1 MNNMHP
7 NKPGALPNGQ
17 FAQTGT
23 ENTGPAITRPFT
35 LQESLP
41 YSPQTSTIPFISD
54 IIPDPVLGSG
64 SPALPLTD
72 LFQFHEFDSLNREAA
87 GQAQMPR
94 NVKQAVDHV
103 LQDIK
108 PSQRTHYKFTTIS
121 RTNSTPSNGK
131 SLIGDLSPIT
141 RSVFD
146 KVGGY
151 FKTTK
156 PVISETKQLNGQA
169 GGHSTPKQRS
179 SSINSPNPPQ
189 PHNLPAHNSQ
199 AHKSNSI
206 RIEVAIPSKRQFDP
220 SAYVDVKDMP
230 QQEAPAAPARHVQQ
244 QRQQQQAQPLS
255 LPSESIVQSPADTS
269 TDVNQNG
276 AFRIE
281 LPRAKINREE
291 YIEVEE
297 RPEDPHHLSVRK
309 QGQQGYSD
317 SQDLLGESL
326 DQRQRSEAALHA
338 LDKLVRT
345 VFNSVGRALA
355 GEPGQEEVVSMTP
368 DQEVAMTA
376 SSQQK
381 MHGAIQKTITLKC
394 FEHVPV
400 EHLVHVMRLS
410 DARLKQVENLEIR
423 IDESWN
429 EDAVDAWTQQLSE
442 VETILKSARTCLRI
456 LSGGRED
463 KQLYSESVIQRSV
476 DIFRKV
482 TEDIVMPLVE
492 LRPSGPASGIFKLLS
507 KNKKPITTVFL
518 CCQKLF
524 ALLAELVTKI
534 ELSESVI
541 NSLEY
546 TSSRLIFL
554 ENAYFEKDSVVGVQK
569 FDGLRSVAMDMLS
582 QIFLI
587 KPEQRQGIIDEILTS
602 LEKLPVGKQSARQ
615 FKLSDGGS
623 IQPVSAL
630 IMRLVQASSGRV
642 DNNKKRNRNKLLRNI
657 DGEEEEGSD
666 DGDDREPSG
675 VKQFV
680 SSIKSEVQGAKQH
693 AVAIKDLEISVA
705 PLSDAAQRN
714 ASYVISF
721 IVKRAVGSTKSG
733 DTPYRNL
740 LDLFVEDFTTCLDS
754 PDWPS
759 AELLLRLLMIMMV
772 QLFEAP
778 KTAAPAKNMA
788 LELLGGLSAAISR
801 LRSHVQRL
809 TSSFEGN
816 DADDLSRYLADI
828 ANQALEHKTR
838 VEQLV
843 AWTGPYRVVLEHVQ
857 SRSNED
863 PHLSSAISFLVAGW
877 ASQVHNGYDTYQEG
891 DNERDEELGRLAY
904 RLRMMIEDRR
914 WLVNEYTFKTVSTT
928 QAKLSYS
935 IVLLR
940 SPLCEAF
947 SKILNILLSSMASDQ
962 ATVRSRSLKSVNQVL
977 ETDPS
982 ILDGDS
988 TVIDLIL
995 DCAGDSSIQVR
1006 DSALGLLGN
1015 CMTMRPRLETSLT
1028 PMIVNRFQDNGLGV
1042 RKRAMKL
1049 TRDIYLRNPSKTLR
1063 SMIANGLLRRVQD
1076 PDEGVRDLA
1085 RQMIEE
1091 VWFAPFYQD
1100 EGTAVYQTSLNEH
1113 VSLVIQTVKSGT
1125 VTEMLD
1131 KVFRSILKPKDKSL
1145 SGPFTV
1151 CTKLVANMF
1160 SLIDNLDADDPTVPS
1175 GRDALQ
1181 VLTIFA
1187 NAEPKLFNFEQI
1199 RLLKPHLANFSKP
1212 EELVAFRHV
1221 TIIYRRVLPTL
1232 SSVHTE
1238 FLSEVRNYLLKALSK
1253 VNQRNPLDDLVACTQ
1268 VVCGLLNV
1276 YTPLVSGL
1284 LSSMMK
1290 LDQIQARPIDQTAIT
1305 LTYGYSLI
1313 IGMIAKHC
1321 KLDEWTSI
1329 FKTKFPKWKG
1339 DSVPMLAIEKLAP
1352 LVAPSKP
1359 LEIRK
1364 SALDA
1369 LGLICQ
1375 AWPRNYVVPKLYTLF
1390 DQIFKEQ
1397 IPVLEV
1403 LILRSIREFL
1413 LAEEKRSET
1422 AAEAPAGG
1430 KKREL
1435 TVMGGTNFDDVASAT
1450 SQRFLKHVS
1459 RIAVSSQGDHA
1470 FLATEVLGS
1479 INRQGLTHPKETCVT
1494 LMTLETSSN
1503 RRIAELAF
1511 SEHRYAHE
1519 KHETVLEREY
1529 AKAVQSAFAYQR
1541 DVVEDT
1547 RGATTNPFQSK
1558 LHFMIEVLKISKMK
1572 NRQRFLDKLCG
1583 QLDFDFAKLDTSEEI
1598 PYHMAFA
1605 RFITENLAFFEY
1617 QTIGELQ
1624 TTVNAIEKL
1633 VTSTGAPIA
1642 QAIESEVFNVTVD
1655 ALQLAAPDAPGTV
1668 SQPMTDSM
1676 SVTAPPE
1683 GQPAPTL
1690 AIASTLEP
1698 GHLRKLTTASIIL
1711 LSMWETRTYLRR
1723 LYGMGISRHDSK
1735 AKALAKDLNKTPVK
1749 VQGVHGDKVW
1759 EEIES
1764 HMAGLQDQQ
1773 RMIQKCT
1780 ALVELLNVDK
1790 EFKVADDGEQMDM
1803 GPSTPSADEDED
1815 GDGMTDRGRK
1825 RKGGHTPGGR
1835 KKRARSNSQPR
1846 KRGRPRK
1853 NAVPESSMEA
1863 DVEGDWM

>member
-7 NKPGALPNGQ
+7 NKHGGPSNGL
-17 FAQTGT
+17 FAQTGA
-23 ENTGPAITRPFT
+23 NDNNPAINRTRPFT
-35 LQESLP
+35 LQEALP
-41 YSPQTSTIPFISD
+41 YSPQTSTVPFIPD

-64 SPALPLTD
+64 CPALPLND
-72 LFQFHEFDSLNREAA
+72 LFQAHEFNSLNREAA
-87 GQAQMPR
+87 AHPQMPR
-94 NVKQAVDHV
+94 NVKQAVEHV

-108 PSQRTHYKFTTIS
+108 PSQRTHYKFTPIS
-121 RTNSTPSNGK
+121 RTIASQPPGK
-131 SLIGDLSPIT
+131 SLMEGLSPVT

-156 PVISETKQLNGQA
+156 PGAPEGKQLNGQA

-179 SSINSPNPPQ
+179 SSANSPNPPQ
-189 PHNLPAHNSQ
+189 PHALPVHNSQ
-199 AHKSNSI
+199 AYKSNSV
-206 RIEVAIPSKRQFDP
+206 RIEVVVPSKRQFDP
-220 SAYVDVKDMP
+220 STYVDVDSSVAAAQQVHQQP
-230 QQEAPAAPARHVQQ
+230 QQQHTQLLSQLPTPF
-244 QRQQQQAQPLS
+244 AQS
-255 LPSESIVQSPADTS
+255 SAQDHMET
-269 TDVNQNG
+269 NQNG
-276 AFRIE
+276 TFRIE
-281 LPRAKINREE
+281 LPRANINREE
-291 YIEVEE
+291 YIEVKE
-297 RPEDPHHLSVRK
+297 RPEDLHHLSVRK
-309 QGQQGYSD
+309 QSQQAYSD
-317 SQDLLGESL
+317 SQDLIGESL

-338 LDKLVRT
+338 LEKLMRT
-345 VFNSVGRALA
+345 VFNSVGRAL
-355 GEPGQEEVVSMTP
+355 GDEQGYEEVVSMTP

-381 MHGAIQKTITLKC
+381 MHGAIQKAITLKC
-394 FEHVPV
+394 FDQVPV
-400 EHLVHVMRLS
+400 EHLVQIMKLS
-410 DARLKQVENLEIR
+410 DASLKQVENLELR
-423 IDESWN
+423 VDETWN
-429 EDAVDAWTQQLSE
+429 EEAVDAWVQQLSE
-442 VETILKSARTCLRI
+442 VETMLKSARTCLRI

-463 KQLYSESVIQRSV
+463 KQLYSETIIQKSV

-492 LRPSGPASGIFKLLS
+492 LRPSGPASGVFKTLS
-507 KNKKPITTVFL
+507 KSKKPITSVFL

-534 ELSESVI
+534 ELSETVI

-546 TSSRLIFL
+546 TASRLIFM

-587 KPEQRQGIIDEILTS
+587 KPEQRQGIFDEILTS

-642 DNNKKRNRNKLLRNI
+642 DDNKDRDRHKLLRNI
-657 DGEEEEGSD
+657 DGEQGGSD
-666 DGDDREPSG
+666 DDDSAPSG

-693 AVAIKDLEISVA
+693 SVAIRDLEISVA
-705 PLSDAAQRN
+705 PLTDAAQRN

-759 AELLLRLLMIMMV
+759 AELLLRLLMVLMV

-809 TSSFEGN
+809 TNSSEGN
-816 DADDLSRYLADI
+816 EADGLSQYLADL
-828 ANQALEHKTR
+828 ANQALDHKTR

-843 AWTGPYRVVLEHVQ
+843 AWAGPYRLVLEYVQ
-857 SRSNED
+857 NRSNED

-877 ASQVHNGYDTYQEG
+877 ASQVHTGYDSYNDE
-891 DNERDEELGRLAY
+891 DEERDEELGRMAY
-904 RLRMMIEDRR
+904 RVRMMVEDRR
-914 WLVNEYTFKTVSTT
+914 WLVNEYTFKSVSPN

-935 IVLLR
+935 IILLR

-947 SKILNILLSSMASDQ
+947 SKILNILLGSMASDQ
-962 ATVRSRSLKSVNQVL
+962 ATVRSRSLKSINQVL

-995 DCAGDSSIQVR
+995 ECAGDPSIQVR

-1015 CMTMRPRLETSLT
+1015 CMAMRPRLESSLT

-1076 PDEGVRDLA
+1076 PDDTVRDLA

-1091 VWFAPFYQD
+1091 VWFAPFYQG

-1160 SLIDNLDADDPTVPS
+1160 GLIDNLDPEDPTVPS

-1199 RLLKPHLANFSKP
+1199 RLLLPHLANFSKP
-1212 EELVAFRHV
+1212 EELAAFRHV
-1221 TIIYRRVLPTL
+1221 TIVYRRVLPTL
-1232 SSVHTE
+1232 TSVHTE
-1238 FLSEVRNYLLKALSK
+1238 FLSEVRAYLLKALSK
-1253 VNQRNPLDDLVACTQ
+1253 VSQRNPLDDLVACTQ

-1276 YTPLVSGL
+1276 YTPLIGGL
-1284 LSSMMK
+1284 LSSLLK
-1290 LDQIQARPIDQTAIT
+1290 IEQIQARPIDQNSIT
-1305 LTYGYSLI
+1305 LTYGYSLL

-1321 KLDEWTSI
+1321 KLDEWTNT
-1329 FKTKFPKWKG
+1329 FRAKFPKWKG
-1339 DSVPMLAIEKLAP
+1339 DSVPLLAIEKLVP
-1352 LVAPSKP
+1352 LAASSKP

-1390 DQIFKEQ
+1390 DQVFKEQ
-1397 IPVLEV
+1397 TPGLEM
-1403 LILRSIREFL
+1403 LILRSFREFL
-1413 LAEEKRSET
+1413 LTEEKRSET
-1422 AAEAPAGG
+1422 GAEGPAAG

-1450 SQRFLKHVS
+1450 SQRFLKYIS
-1459 RIAVSSQGDHA
+1459 RIALSGQGDHA

-1494 LMTLETSSN
+1494 LMTLETSTN
-1503 RRIAELAF
+1503 RRISELAF
-1511 SEHRYAHE
+1511 SEHRYLHE

-1541 DVVEDT
+1541 DIVEDT

-1558 LHFMIEVLKISKMK
+1558 LHLLMEVLKISKMK

-1583 QLDFDFAKLDTSEEI
+1583 QLDFDLAKLDAAEEV
-1598 PYHMAFA
+1598 PSHMAFA

-1617 QTIGELQ
+1617 QSVGELQ
-1624 TTVNAIEKL
+1624 TTVNAIEKM
-1633 VTSTGAPIA
+1633 VTSTGASLA
-1642 QAIESEVFNVTVD
+1642 QAIESEIFNVRVD
-1655 ALQLAAPDAPGTV
+1655 TLQSLAPEASAPVPGVSANLTPGVLPMEVDPKSALAMASEVEPGRLRQLA
-1668 SQPMTDSM
+1668 
-1676 SVTAPPE
+1676 
-1683 GQPAPTL
+1683 
-1690 AIASTLEP
+1690 
-1698 GHLRKLTTASIIL
+1698 TASIIL
-1711 LSMWETRTYLRR
+1711 LSMWETRTHLRR
-1723 LYGMGISRHDSK
+1723 LYGMGNSRHDSK
-1735 AKALAKDLNKTPVK
+1735 AKALAKDLNRIPVK

-1759 EEIES
+1759 DEIEA
-1764 HMAGLQDQQ
+1764 HMAGLQDQE

-1790 EFKVADDGEQMDM
+1790 EFKIADDGDQMDM
-1803 GPSTPSADEDED
+1803 DPSTPSGDDDED
-1815 GDGMTDRGRK
+1815 GDSTLDRGRK
-1825 RKGGHTPGGR
+1825 RKGANTPGGR
-1835 KKRARSNSQPR
+1835 KKRARSDSQPR

-1853 NAVPESSMEA
+1853 NPLPESDVGA
-1863 DVEGDWM
+1863 DLDESWI

>member
-1 MNNMHP
+1 MHP
-7 NKPGALPNGQ
+7 DNHGGFPNGLL
-17 FAQTGT
+17 AQTGT
-23 ENTGPAITRPFT
+23 DNNNAAVPRNRPFT
-35 LQESLP
+35 LQEALP
-41 YSPQTSTIPFISD
+41 FSPQTSTVPFIPD
-54 IIPDPVLGSG
+54 IIPDPVFGSG
-64 SPALPLTD
+64 CPALPLND
-72 LFQFHEFDSLNREAA
+72 LFQAHEFNSLNKDAA
-87 GQAQMPR
+87 AHPQMPR

-108 PSQRTHYKFTTIS
+108 PGQRTHYKFTPIS
-121 RTNSTPSNGK
+121 NTVATPSTGK
-131 SLIGDLSPIT
+131 SLIEGLSPVT

-156 PVISETKQLNGQA
+156 PGIPEAKQLNGQA
-169 GGHSTPKQRS
+169 GGHTTPKQRS
-179 SSINSPNPPQ
+179 ASINSPNPPQ
-189 PHNLPAHNSQ
+189 PRSLPAHNSQ
-199 AHKSNSI
+199 AHKSNSVK
-206 RIEVAIPSKRQFDP
+206 IEVVIPSKRKFDP
-220 SAYVDVKDMP
+220 STYVDVRDELQDDTPNVAP
-230 QQEAPAAPARHVQQ
+230 QQT
-244 QRQQQQAQPLS
+244 QPL
-255 LPSESIVQSPADTS
+255 PQPIAPTTESSGQNHVDTNNKGS
-269 TDVNQNG
+269 
-276 AFRIE
+276 FRIE
-281 LPRAKINREE
+281 LPRANINREE
-291 YIEVEE
+291 YVEVEE
-297 RPEDPHHLSVRK
+297 TPEDPHHLSVRK
-309 QGQQGYSD
+309 QSQQGYPD
-317 SQDLLGESL
+317 SQDLIGESL

-345 VFNSVGRALA
+345 VFNSVGRVL
-355 GEPGQEEVVSMTP
+355 GDEQGHEEVVSMTSE
-368 DQEVAMTA
+368 QEVAMTA

-381 MHGAIQKTITLKC
+381 MHGAIQKTITLRC
-394 FEHVPV
+394 FDRIPV
-400 EHLVHVMRLS
+400 EHLVQIMKLS
-410 DARLKQVENLEIR
+410 DASLKQVESLEIR
-423 IDESWN
+423 VDETWN
-429 EDAVDAWTQQLSE
+429 DDAVDAWVQQLSD
-442 VETILKSARTCLRI
+442 VETMLKSARTCLRI

-463 KQLYSESVIQRSV
+463 KQLYSETIIQRSV

-482 TEDIVMPLVE
+482 TEDVVMPLVE
-492 LRPSGPASGIFKLLS
+492 LRPSGPASGVFKALS
-507 KNKKPITTVFL
+507 KNKKPITSVFL

-534 ELSESVI
+534 ELSETVI

-546 TSSRLIFL
+546 TASRLIFM

-587 KPEQRQGIIDEILTS
+587 KPEQRQGIINEILSS

-623 IQPVSAL
+623 VQPVSAL

-642 DNNKKRNRNKLLRNI
+642 DDNKDNDRHKLLRNI
-657 DGEEEEGSD
+657 NGEPEGSD
-666 DGDDREPSG
+666 DEERAPTGP
-675 VKQFV
+675 KQFV
-680 SSIKSEVQGAKQH
+680 SSIKSEIQGAKQH
-693 AVAIKDLEISVA
+693 SVAIRDLEISVS
-705 PLSDAAQRN
+705 PLTDAAQRN
-714 ASYVISF
+714 ASYVISY
-721 IVKRAVGSTKSG
+721 IVQRAIGSTKSG

-759 AELLLRLLMIMMV
+759 AELLLRVLMVRMV

-801 LRSHVQRL
+801 LRSHVQKL
-809 TSSFEGN
+809 MNSSHGN
-816 DADDLSRYLADI
+816 EADDLSRYLADI

-843 AWTGPYRVVLEHVQ
+843 AWAGPYRAVLEHVQ
-857 SRSNED
+857 SRSSED
-863 PHLSSAISFLVAGW
+863 PHLSSAISFLIAGW
-877 ASQVHNGYDTYQEG
+877 ALQVHNGYDSYNDEEE
-891 DNERDEELGRLAY
+891 ERDEELGRLAY

-914 WLVNEYTFKTVSTT
+914 WLVNEYTFKSVSAN
-928 QAKLSYS
+928 QAKLSYC
-935 IVLLR
+935 IILLR

-947 SKILNILLSSMASDQ
+947 SKILNMLLGSMASDQ

-1015 CMTMRPRLETSLT
+1015 CMTMRPRLENSLT

-1049 TRDIYLRNPSKTLR
+1049 TRDIYLRNHSKTLR

-1100 EGTAVYQTSLNEH
+1100 EGTAVYQTTLSEH

-1151 CTKLVANMF
+1151 CTKLVAHMF
-1160 SLIDNLDADDPTVPS
+1160 GLIDNLDPEDPTVPS
-1175 GRDALQ
+1175 GRDALH

-1199 RLLKPHLANFSKP
+1199 RLLLPHLANFSKP

-1232 SSVHTE
+1232 TSVHTE
-1238 FLSEVRNYLLKALSK
+1238 FLSEVRTYLLKALSK
-1253 VNQRNPLDDLVACTQ
+1253 ISQRNSLDDLVACTQ

-1276 YTPLVSGL
+1276 YTPLIGTL
-1284 LSSMMK
+1284 LSSLLK
-1290 LDQIQARPIDQTAIT
+1290 IEQIQARPIDQNSIN
-1305 LTYGYSLI
+1305 LTYAYSLL
-1313 IGMIAKHC
+1313 IGMVAKHC
-1321 KLDEWTSI
+1321 KLDEWTAP
-1329 FKTKFPKWKG
+1329 FKQKFPKWKG
-1339 DSVPMLAIEKLAP
+1339 DSVPLLAVEKLVP
-1352 LVAPSKP
+1352 LAAPSKP

-1375 AWPRNYVVPKLYTLF
+1375 AWPRNYAVPKLYTLF
-1390 DQIFKEQ
+1390 DQVFKEQ
-1397 IPVLEV
+1397 IPGLEM
-1403 LILRSIREFL
+1403 LILRSFREFL
-1413 LAEEKRSET
+1413 VTEEKRSET
-1422 AAEAPAGG
+1422 AAEAPASG

-1450 SQRFLKHVS
+1450 SQRFLKYIS
-1459 RIAVSSQGDHA
+1459 RIALSGQGDHA

-1494 LMTLETSSN
+1494 LMTLETSTN

-1511 SEHRYAHE
+1511 SEHRYLHE

-1558 LHFMIEVLKISKMK
+1558 LHFLMEVLKISKMK

-1583 QLDFDFAKLDTSEEI
+1583 QLDFDLAKLETTEEI
-1598 PYHMAFA
+1598 PSHMAFA
-1605 RFITENLAFFEY
+1605 RFITENLAYFEY
-1617 QTIGELQ
+1617 QTVGELQ
-1624 TTVNAIEKL
+1624 TTVNAIEKM
-1633 VTSTGAPIA
+1633 VTSTGAPLA
-1642 QAIESEVFNVTVD
+1642 QAIESEIFNVRVD
-1655 ALQLAAPDAPGTV
+1655 TLQSSAPEASAPAPAVSEDPIPGTAPGAI
-1668 SQPMTDSM
+1668 PLEGDAR
-1676 SVTAPPE
+1676 TA
-1683 GQPAPTL
+1683 L
-1690 AIASTLEP
+1690 AIASEVEP
-1698 GHLRKLTTASIIL
+1698 ARLRQLATASIIL
-1711 LSMWETRTYLRR
+1711 LSMWETRTHLRR
-1723 LYGMGISRHDSK
+1723 LYGMGNSRHDSK

-1759 EEIES
+1759 DEIES
-1764 HMAGLQDQQ
+1764 HMGGLQDQE
-1773 RMIQKCT
+1773 RMVQKCT

-1790 EFKVADDGEQMDM
+1790 EFKIADDADQMDM
-1803 GPSTPSADEDED
+1803 DGPSTPSGDEEEDESNVAL
-1815 GDGMTDRGRK
+1815 DRGRK
-1825 RKGGHTPGGR
+1825 RKGGNTPGGR
-1835 KKRARSNSQPR
+1835 KKRARSDSQPR

-1853 NAVPESSMEA
+1853 NPLPEPDVGA
-1863 DVEGDWM
+1863 DVDGDWL

>member
-1 MNNMHP
+1 M
-7 NKPGALPNGQ
+7 
-17 FAQTGT
+17 
-23 ENTGPAITRPFT
+23 R
-35 LQESLP
+35 S
-41 YSPQTSTIPFISD
+41 
-54 IIPDPVLGSG
+54 
-64 SPALPLTD
+64 
-72 LFQFHEFDSLNREAA
+72 
-87 GQAQMPR
+87 
-94 NVKQAVDHV
+94 
-103 LQDIK
+103 
-108 PSQRTHYKFTTIS
+108 KFTAIS
-121 RTNSTPSNGK
+121 GMKSTPPTGK
-131 SLIGDLSPIT
+131 SLIDGLSPLT
-141 RSVFD
+141 RNVFD

-156 PVISETKQLNGQA
+156 PLASESKQVNGQA
-169 GGHSTPKQRS
+169 GGHPTPKQRS

-189 PHNLPAHNSQ
+189 PSNLPSQNSQ
-199 AHKSNSI
+199 AYWSNSV
-206 RIEVAIPSKRQFDP
+206 RFEVTIPSKRQFDP
-220 SAYVDVKDMP
+220 STYVDVSDAP
-230 QQEAPAAPARHVQQ
+230 QRDIPAVPIQHIQQ
-244 QRQQQQAQPLS
+244 QHQTQPLVQ
-255 LPSESIVQSPADTS
+255 PPTPVAQSPIQATAQA
-269 TDVNQNG
+269 NQNG

-281 LPRAKINREE
+281 LPAANINREE
-291 YIEVEE
+291 YIEVEA

-309 QGQQGYSD
+309 ESQQVYSD
-317 SQDLLGESL
+317 SPDLIGESL

-338 LDKLVRT
+338 LDKLVRV
-345 VFNSVGRALA
+345 VFNSVGRVL
-355 GEPGQEEVVSMTP
+355 GEGSGQDEIVSMTP

-381 MHGAIQKTITLKC
+381 MHGAIQKMIALRC
-394 FEHVPV
+394 FDRVPV
-400 EHLVHVMRLS
+400 EHLIQIMRLS
-410 DARLKQVENLEIR
+410 DASLKQVENLEIR
-423 IDESWN
+423 VDETWS
-429 EDAVDAWTQQLSE
+429 EDAVDAWIQQLSD
-442 VETILKSARTCLRI
+442 VETMLKSARTCLRI

-463 KQLYSESVIQRSV
+463 KQLYSETIIQRST

-492 LRPSGPASGIFKLLS
+492 LRPSGPASGVFKLLS
-507 KNKKPITTVFL
+507 KNKKTIATIFL
-518 CCQKLF
+518 CCQNLF

-546 TSSRLIFL
+546 TASRLIFM

-615 FKLSDGGS
+615 FKLSDGKN

-642 DNNKKRNRNKLLRNI
+642 DNNKNRTRSKLMRNLNDRQ
-657 DGEEEEGSD
+657 EESSD
-666 DGDDREPSG
+666 EDDHVPIS
-675 VKQFV
+675 KQFV
-680 SSIKSEVQGAKQH
+680 SSIKSEAQGAKQH

-721 IVKRAVGSTKSG
+721 IVKRAIGSTKSG

-740 LDLFVEDFTTCLDS
+740 LDLFVEDFTACLDS
-754 PDWPS
+754 PDWPA

-801 LRSHVQRL
+801 LRSRVQRL
-809 TSSFEGN
+809 TSSSDGTDGDE
-816 DADDLSRYLADI
+816 LSEYLADV

-838 VEQLV
+838 MEQLV

-857 SRSNED
+857 NRSNED
-863 PHLSSAISFLVAGW
+863 PHLSSAISFLVTGW
-877 ASQVHNGYDTYQEG
+877 ASQVHTGYDSYIDE
-891 DNERDEELGRLAY
+891 DDERDEELGRLAY
-904 RLRMMIEDRR
+904 RLRMMVEDRR
-914 WLVNEYTFKTVSTT
+914 WLVNEYTFKTVSTN
-928 QAKLSYS
+928 QATLSYS
-935 IVLLR
+935 IILLR

-947 SKILNILLSSMASDQ
+947 SKILNILLGSMASDQ

-982 ILDGDS
+982 ILDADS
-988 TVIDLIL
+988 TVINLIL
-995 DCAGDSSIQVR
+995 ECASDSSIQVR

-1015 CMTMRPRLETSLT
+1015 CMTMRPRLETELT
-1028 PMIVNRFQDNGLGV
+1028 PMIVNRFHDNGLGV

-1049 TRDIYLRNPSKTLR
+1049 TRDIYLRNPSKAMR
-1063 SMIANGLLRRVQD
+1063 SMIASGLLRRVQD
-1076 PDEGVRDLA
+1076 PDESVRDLA

-1100 EGTAVYQTSLNEH
+1100 DGTAVYQTSLNEH

-1131 KVFRSILKPKDKSL
+1131 KVFRTILKPKDKSL
-1145 SGPFTV
+1145 GGPFTV

-1160 SLIDNLDADDPTVPS
+1160 GLIDNLDPDDPSIPS

-1199 RLLKPHLANFSKP
+1199 RLLKPHLAHFSTA
-1212 EELVAFRHV
+1212 EELAAFRHV

-1232 SSVHTE
+1232 SSVHAE
-1238 FLSEVRNYLLKALSK
+1238 FLSEVRNFLLKALSK
-1253 VNQRNPLDDLVACTQ
+1253 VNQRNILDDLVACTQ
-1268 VVCGLLNV
+1268 VVCGLLNSF
-1276 YTPLVSGL
+1276 TPLVLGL
-1284 LSSMMK
+1284 LSSIQK
-1290 LDQIQARPIDQTAIT
+1290 IDQIQARPIDQTATT
-1305 LTYGYSLI
+1305 LTYGYSLL

-1321 KLDEWTSI
+1321 KLDEWTPI
-1329 FKTKFPKWKG
+1329 FKSKLPKWKG
-1339 DSVPMLAIEKLAP
+1339 DSVPMLAIEKLVP

-1359 LEIRK
+1359 LEVRK

-1375 AWPRNYVVPKLYTLF
+1375 AWPRNYLVPKLYTLF
-1390 DQIFKEQ
+1390 DQIFKEK
-1397 IPVLEV
+1397 IPGLEV
-1403 LILRSIREFL
+1403 LILKSIREFL
-1413 LAEEKRSET
+1413 LMEEKRSET
-1422 AAEAPAGG
+1422 AAEAPATG

-1459 RIAVSSQGDHA
+1459 RIALSSQGEHA

-1494 LMTLETSSN
+1494 LMTLETSTN

-1511 SEHRYAHE
+1511 SEHRYSHE

-1558 LHFMIEVLKISKMK
+1558 LHFLMEVLKISKMK

-1583 QLDFDFAKLDTSEEI
+1583 QLDFDLAKLDTIEEV
-1598 PYHMAFA
+1598 PSHMAFA

-1617 QTIGELQ
+1617 QTVGELQ
-1624 TTVNAIEKL
+1624 TTVNAIEKI
-1633 VTSTGAPIA
+1633 VTSTGAPVA
-1642 QAIESEVFNVTVD
+1642 QAIESEVFDVRVD
-1655 ALQLAAPDAPGTV
+1655 ALQPSASEVPAANPGTQNDLIGVPLDEQPTAAP
-1668 SQPMTDSM
+1668 
-1676 SVTAPPE
+1676 
-1683 GQPAPTL
+1683 
-1690 AIASTLEP
+1690 AIAANVEP
-1698 GHLRKLTTASIIL
+1698 SRLRQLTTASIIL

-1723 LYGMGISRHDSK
+1723 LYGMGTSRHDSK

-1759 EEIES
+1759 DEIES
-1764 HMAGLQDQQ
+1764 HMAGLQDQE
-1773 RMIQKCT
+1773 RMVKKCT
-1780 ALVELLNVDK
+1780 DLVELLNVDK
-1790 EFKVADDGEQMDM
+1790 EFKVADDGEQMEL

-1815 GDGMTDRGRK
+1815 GDAVVDRGRK

-1835 KKRARSNSQPR
+1835 KKRARSDSQPR

-1853 NAVPESSMEA
+1853 HPLPEQEMDA
-1863 DVEGDWM
+1863 DLGGGDWI

>member
-1 MNNMHP
+1 ME
-7 NKPGALPNGQ
+7 G
-17 FAQTGT
+17 
-23 ENTGPAITRPFT
+23 
-35 LQESLP
+35 
-41 YSPQTSTIPFISD
+41 
-54 IIPDPVLGSG
+54 
-64 SPALPLTD
+64 
-72 LFQFHEFDSLNREAA
+72 
-87 GQAQMPR
+87 
-94 NVKQAVDHV
+94 
-103 LQDIK
+103 
-108 PSQRTHYKFTTIS
+108 
-121 RTNSTPSNGK
+121 
-131 SLIGDLSPIT
+131 LSPVT

-156 PVISETKQLNGQA
+156 PGASETKQLNGQP

-189 PHNLPAHNSQ
+189 PHTLPAHNSQ
-199 AHKSNSI
+199 AHKSNSV
-206 RIEVAIPSKRQFDP
+206 RIEVVVPSKRQFDP
-220 SAYVDVKDMP
+220 STYVDVRDAP
-230 QQEAPAAPARHVQQ
+230 HDDSSVLAAQQVQQ
-244 QRQQQQAQPLS
+244 QRQQQHTQPLS
-255 LPSESIVQSPADTS
+255 QLPTPATQTS
-269 TDVNQNG
+269 GQNHIETNQNG
-276 AFRIE
+276 TFRIE
-281 LPRAKINREE
+281 LPRAKINRKE

-297 RPEDPHHLSVRK
+297 KPEDLHHLSVRK
-309 QGQQGYSD
+309 QSQQGYPD
-317 SQDLLGESL
+317 SQDLIGESL

-338 LDKLVRT
+338 LDKLVRN
-345 VFNSVGRALA
+345 VFSSVGRAL
-355 GEPGQEEVVSMTP
+355 GDEQGYEEVVAMTP

-381 MHGAIQKTITLKC
+381 MHGAIQKTITLRC
-394 FEHVPV
+394 FDRVPV
-400 EHLVHVMRLS
+400 EHLVQIMKLS
-410 DARLKQVENLEIR
+410 DASLKQVENLELR
-423 IDESWN
+423 VDETWN
-429 EDAVDAWTQQLSE
+429 EEAVDAWVQQLPAA
-442 VETILKSARTCLRI
+442 ETMLKSARTCLRI

-463 KQLYSESVIQRSV
+463 KQLYSETIIQRSV

-492 LRPSGPASGIFKLLS
+492 LRPSGPASGIFKALS
-507 KNKKPITTVFL
+507 KSKKPITSVFL

-534 ELSESVI
+534 ELSETVI

-546 TSSRLIFL
+546 TASRLIFM

-642 DNNKKRNRNKLLRNI
+642 DDNKNRDRHKLLRNI
-657 DGEEEEGSD
+657 DGEQAGSD
-666 DGDDREPSG
+666 DDDSAPSG

-693 AVAIKDLEISVA
+693 SVAVRDLEISVA
-705 PLSDAAQRN
+705 PLTDAAQRN

-721 IVKRAVGSTKSG
+721 IVKRAIGSTKTG

-759 AELLLRLLMIMMV
+759 AELLLRLLMVMMV

-778 KTAAPAKNMA
+778 KTAAPVKNMA

-809 TSSFEGN
+809 TSSSEGN
-816 DADDLSRYLADI
+816 EADDLSQYLADL

-843 AWTGPYRVVLEHVQ
+843 AWAGPYRVILEHVQ
-857 SRSNED
+857 NRSNED

-877 ASQVHNGYDTYQEG
+877 ASQVHTGYDSYNDEE
-891 DNERDEELGRLAY
+891 DERDEELGRLAY
-904 RLRMMIEDRR
+904 RLRMMVEDRS
-914 WLVNEYTFKTVSTT
+914 WLVNEYTFKTVSTN

-935 IVLLR
+935 IILLR
-940 SPLCEAF
+940 LPLCEAF
-947 SKILNILLSSMASDQ
+947 GKILNILLGSMASDQ

-1015 CMTMRPRLETSLT
+1015 CMTMRPRLESSLT
-1028 PMIVNRFQDNGLGV
+1028 PIIVNRFQDNGLGV

-1076 PDEGVRDLA
+1076 PDDSVRDLA

-1131 KVFRSILKPKDKSL
+1131 KVFRSILKPKDKAL

-1160 SLIDNLDADDPTVPS
+1160 GLIDNLDPEDPTVPS

-1187 NAEPKLFNFEQI
+1187 NAEPKLFNYEQI
-1199 RLLKPHLANFSKP
+1199 RLLLPHLANFSKP

-1232 SSVHTE
+1232 TSVHTE
-1238 FLSEVRNYLLKALSK
+1238 FLTDVLRNYLLKALSK
-1253 VNQRNPLDDLVACTQ
+1253 ISQRNPLDDLVACTQ
-1268 VVCGLLNV
+1268 VVCGLLNA
-1276 YTPLVSGL
+1276 YKPLISGL
-1284 LSSMMK
+1284 LSSLLK
-1290 LDQIQARPIDQTAIT
+1290 IEQIQAKPIDQTSIT
-1305 LTYGYSLI
+1305 LIYGYSLL

-1321 KLDEWTSI
+1321 KLDDWTNT
-1329 FKTKFPKWKG
+1329 FRGTFPKWKG
-1339 DSVPMLAIEKLAP
+1339 DSVPLLAIEKLVP
-1352 LVAPSKP
+1352 LAAPSKP

-1390 DQIFKEQ
+1390 DQVFKEQ
-1397 IPVLEV
+1397 TPGLEM
-1403 LILRSIREFL
+1403 LILRSFREFL
-1413 LAEEKRSET
+1413 FTEEKRSET
-1422 AAEAPAGG
+1422 AAEAPASG

-1450 SQRFLKHVS
+1450 SQRFLKYIS
-1459 RIAVSSQGDHA
+1459 RIALSGQGDHA

-1494 LMTLETSSN
+1494 LMTLETSTN
-1503 RRIAELAF
+1503 RRISELAF
-1511 SEHRYAHE
+1511 SEHRYLHE

-1558 LHFMIEVLKISKMK
+1558 LHLLMEVLKISKMK

-1583 QLDFDFAKLDTSEEI
+1583 QLDFDLARLDTTDEVPS
-1598 PYHMAFA
+1598 HMAFA

-1617 QTIGELQ
+1617 QSVGELQ
-1624 TTVNAIEKL
+1624 TTVNAIEKM
-1633 VTSTGAPIA
+1633 VTSTGAPLA
-1642 QAIESEVFNVTVD
+1642 QAIESEIFNVRVD
-1655 ALQLAAPDAPGTV
+1655 TLQLSAPEASAPISGV
-1668 SQPMTDSM
+1668 SADPVPGAVLLEGDSK
-1676 SVTAPPE
+1676 SA
-1683 GQPAPTL
+1683 L
-1690 AIASTLEP
+1690 AMASEVEP
-1698 GHLRKLTTASIIL
+1698 GRLRQLATASIIL
-1711 LSMWETRTYLRR
+1711 LSMWETRTHLRR
-1723 LYGMGISRHDSK
+1723 LYGMGNSRHDSK
-1735 AKALAKDLNKTPVK
+1735 AKALAKDLNKVPVK

-1759 EEIES
+1759 EEIET
-1764 HMAGLQDQQ
+1764 HMTGLQDQE

-1790 EFKVADDGEQMDM
+1790 EFKVADDADQMDM
-1803 GPSTPSADEDED
+1803 DPSTPSGDEDED
-1815 GDGMTDRGRK
+1815 GDGMLDRGRK
-1825 RKGGHTPGGR
+1825 RKGVHTPGGR
-1835 KKRARSNSQPR
+1835 KKRARSDSQPR

-1853 NAVPESSMEA
+1853 NPLPEPDMGIDLDE
-1863 DVEGDWM
+1863 EWI

>member
-1 MNNMHP
+1 MNNTQQH
-7 NKPGALPNGQ
+7 GADPNGQ
-17 FAQTGT
+17 FAQTGA
-23 ENTGPAITRPFT
+23 EEGIIARPFT
-35 LQESLP
+35 LQEALP
-41 YSPQTSTIPFISD
+41 YSPQTSTIPLISD

-72 LFQFHEFDSLNREAA
+72 LFQTHDFDNLNKEAA
-87 GQAQMPR
+87 GHNQMPR

-103 LQDIK
+103 LQEIK

-121 RTNSTPSNGK
+121 GMKLTPPTDK
-131 SLIGDLSPIT
+131 SLIDGLSPLT
-141 RSVFD
+141 RNVFD

-156 PVISETKQLNGQA
+156 PVASDAKQVNGQA
-169 GGHSTPKQRS
+169 PGHPTPKQRS

-189 PHNLPAHNSQ
+189 PSNLPAHNSK
-199 AHKSNSI
+199 AHKSNAV

-220 SAYVDVKDMP
+220 LTYVDVSDAP
-230 QQEAPAAPARHVQQ
+230 QQDFPVVPVQHEQPQIQPMAQPPVPAAQLPI
-244 QRQQQQAQPLS
+244 QATT
-255 LPSESIVQSPADTS
+255 EA
-269 TDVNQNG
+269 NQNG

-281 LPRAKINREE
+281 LPAANICREE
-291 YIEVEE
+291 YIEVEA

-309 QGQQGYSD
+309 ESQQAYSH
-317 SQDLLGESL
+317 SPDLIGESL

-338 LDKLVRT
+338 LDKLVRV
-345 VFNSVGRALA
+345 VFNSVGRML
-355 GEPGQEEVVSMTP
+355 GEGSGQDEIVSLTP

-381 MHGAIQKTITLKC
+381 MHGAIQKTIALRC
-394 FEHVPV
+394 FDRVPV
-400 EHLVHVMRLS
+400 EHLTQIIRLS
-410 DARLKQVENLEIR
+410 DASLKQVENLEIR
-423 IDESWN
+423 VDETWG
-429 EDAVDAWTQQLSE
+429 EDAVDVWIQQLSD
-442 VETILKSARTCLRI
+442 VETMLKSARTCLRI

-463 KQLYSESVIQRSV
+463 KQLYSESVIQRCA

-492 LRPSGPASGIFKLLS
+492 LRPSGPASAVFKLLS
-507 KNKKPITTVFL
+507 KNKKSITAVFL
-518 CCQKLF
+518 SCQKLF

-541 NSLEY
+541 NSMEY
-546 TSSRLIFL
+546 TASRLIFM

-602 LEKLPVGKQSARQ
+602 LEKLPVGKQSARH
-615 FKLSDGGS
+615 
-623 IQPVSAL
+623 
-630 IMRLVQASSGRV
+630 
-642 DNNKKRNRNKLLRNI
+642 
-657 DGEEEEGSD
+657 
-666 DGDDREPSG
+666 
-675 VKQFV
+675 
-680 SSIKSEVQGAKQH
+680 EVQGAKQH

-721 IVKRAVGSTKSG
+721 IVKRAIGSTKSG

-801 LRSHVQRL
+801 LRSRVQSL
-809 TSSFEGN
+809 TSSSDGTDGDE
-816 DADDLSRYLADI
+816 LSEYLADV

-838 VEQLV
+838 LEQLV

-857 SRSNED
+857 NRSDED
-863 PHLSSAISFLVAGW
+863 PHLSSAISFLITGW
-877 ASQVHNGYDTYQEG
+877 ASQVHVGYDSYTDE
-891 DNERDEELGRLAY
+891 DDERDEELGRLAY
-904 RLRMMIEDRR
+904 RLRMMVEDRR
-914 WLVNEYTFKTVSTT
+914 WLINEHTFKIKTVSTN

-935 IVLLR
+935 IILLR

-947 SKILNILLSSMASDQ
+947 SKILNILLGSMASDQ

-982 ILDGDS
+982 ILDADN

-995 DCAGDSSIQVR
+995 ECAGDSSIQVR

-1028 PMIVNRFQDNGLGV
+1028 PMIVNRFHDNGLGV

-1063 SMIANGLLRRVQD
+1063 SMIASGLLRRVQD

-1100 EGTAVYQTSLNEH
+1100 DGTAVYQTSLNEH

-1131 KVFRSILKPKDKSL
+1131 KVFRTILKPKDKSL
-1145 SGPFTV
+1145 GGPFTV

-1160 SLIDNLDADDPTVPS
+1160 GLIDNLDPDDPSIPS

-1187 NAEPKLFNFEQI
+1187 NADPKLFNFEQI
-1199 RLLKPHLANFSKP
+1199 RLLKPHLANFSTP
-1212 EELVAFRHV
+1212 EELAAFRLFPV
-1221 TIIYRRVLPTL
+1221 FIP
-1232 SSVHTE
+1232 S
-1238 FLSEVRNYLLKALSK
+1238 F
-1253 VNQRNPLDDLVACTQ
+1253 C
-1268 VVCGLLNV
+1268 LNIQ
-1276 YTPLVSGL
+1276 
-1284 LSSMMK
+1284 K
-1290 LDQIQARPIDQTAIT
+1290 LDQIQARPIDQTATT
-1305 LTYGYSLI
+1305 LTYGYSLL

-1321 KLDEWTSI
+1321 KLDEWTTW
-1329 FKTKFPKWKG
+1329 FKSKLPTWKG
-1339 DSVPMLAIEKLAP
+1339 ETVPMLAIEKLIP
-1352 LVAPSKP
+1352 LAAPSKP

-1390 DQIFKEQ
+1390 DQVFKEQ
-1397 IPVLEV
+1397 IPGLEV

-1413 LAEEKRSET
+1413 LMEEKRSET
-1422 AAEAPAGG
+1422 AAEAPATG

-1494 LMTLETSSN
+1494 LMTLETSTN

-1511 SEHRYAHE
+1511 SEHRYSHE

-1558 LHFMIEVLKISKMK
+1558 LHFLMEVLKISKMK

-1583 QLDFDFAKLDTSEEI
+1583 QLDFDLVKLDTSEEV
-1598 PYHMAFA
+1598 PSHMTFA

-1617 QTIGELQ
+1617 QTVGELQ
-1624 TTVNAIEKL
+1624 TTVNAIEKI
-1633 VTSTGAPIA
+1633 VTSTGAPVA
-1642 QAIESEVFNVTVD
+1642 QAIESEVFNVRVD
-1655 ALQLAAPDAPGTV
+1655 ALQLSASDTPVSIPGTQNESMVLAAPVD
-1668 SQPMTDSM
+1668 
-1676 SVTAPPE
+1676 
-1683 GQPAPTL
+1683 GQPPAAL
-1690 AIASTLEP
+1690 AIAANVEP
-1698 GHLRKLTTASIIL
+1698 SRLRQLTTASIIL
-1711 LSMWETRTYLRR
+1711 LAMWETRTYLRR
-1723 LYGMGISRHDSK
+1723 LYGMGTSRHDSK

-1759 EEIES
+1759 DEIES
-1764 HMAGLQDQQ
+1764 HMAGLQDQE
-1773 RMIQKCT
+1773 RMVRKCT
-1780 ALVELLNVDK
+1780 DLVELLNVDK
-1790 EFKVADDGEQMDM
+1790 EFKVADDGEQMDL
-1803 GPSTPSADEDED
+1803 GPSTPSADEDEE
-1815 GDGMTDRGRK
+1815 GEAAVDRGRK

-1835 KKRARSNSQPR
+1835 KKRARSDSQPR

-1853 NAVPESSMEA
+1853 NPLPEPEMDA
-1863 DVEGDWM
+1863 DLGDGDWI